1 LSTVIVRG
9 VVGCGGAF
17 NTEAQRIRRD
27 HGEEIREKG
36 EEKDGNRGQKGIGL
50 DGQK

>member
-27 HGEEIREKG
+27 HGEEIRER
-36 EEKDGNRGQKGIGL
+36 EEKDGNRGQKGIGIG
-50 DGQK
+50 GQK